1 MNNPQHPSSNTMFT
15 IADLERAKGTKSTG
29 SILDAILF
37 SVQKNEF
44 AYVMNLCN
52 SHDRGH
58 YTEKM
63 VQNKLMDYGLNV
75 DHRGESCDYDL
86 LIGENL
92 RAEVKLATVQRSS
105 GSNRTQYVFHKIKP
119 ECFDVLFLV
128 FLNPYGTTIKWTT
141 SEMCDGWSKEYGIKR
156 GKNGYQARFNDEMVS
171 HKLVYNE
178 KLELFV
184 RLYHN
189 QTRDLCL
196 TGA

>member
-1 MNNPQHPSSNTMFT
+1 MFT
-15 IADLERAKGTKSTG
+15 IADFERARGAKPAG

-44 AYVMNLCN
+44 AYAMNLCN

-63 VQNKLMDYGLNV
+63 VQHKLVDYGLDV
-75 DHRGESCDYDL
+75 QHCGESCDYDL
-86 LIGENL
+86 MIGEHI
-92 RAEVKLATVQRSS
+92 RAEVKLATIQRYGRSS
-105 GSNRTQYVFHKIKP
+105 RTQYVFHKIKP

-141 SEMCDGWSKEYGIKR
+141 SEMTYEWSKEYKR
-156 GKNGYQARFNDEMVS
+156 GKSGYQVRFNGDMVS
-171 HKLVYNE
+171 DKLVYNE

-184 RLYHN
+184 GLYKN
-189 QTRDLCL
+189 KREDLCL
-196 TGA
+196 IGA